1 MKRRTARV
9 SLFVCKV
16 IVIMCIAYS
25 NRLIFSFAAEAY
37 KKEFDKL
44 THQFENAKKVQMK
57 ALEDAST
64 FDFAKHQLTGARIG
78 FKLLFEAVE
87 EGIEQYP
94 VAGCDDIH
102 QYIEK
107 MSRNTITK
115 VLLMIQN
122 LGVEDNPHFRGAPL
136 RRRRRNKSKDSLIV
150 RVVEAFT
157 SLLFQYRS
165 RT

>member
-1 MKRRTARV
+1 
-9 SLFVCKV
+9 
-16 IVIMCIAYS
+16 
-25 NRLIFSFAAEAY
+25 
-37 KKEFDKL
+37 
-44 THQFENAKKVQMK
+44 MK